1 MSEAILFAVIA
12 SVALPIGAVFG
23 VWTKPPKRLTASL
36 LAFASGALITAVA
49 FELFNHAF
57 EAGEWRAGVAF
68 ALGAATF
75 ILVDL
80 WLDKRVAGG
89 AGSSAMIGF
98 GLLAGVTLDGIPE
111 NVAMGVALVEG
122 TTAALLV
129 AIFVSNLPEAVV
141 GAQKMRES
149 GLSAARTL
157 TIWVVAAIFLAL
169 AVVAGY
175 ALFENLGENAISWP
189 MGFAAG
195 AVLASLSI
203 TLMPEAFEEGGPLI
217 AFATALGFL
226 ASYLISAG

>member
-12 SVALPIGAVFG
+12 SVALPIGAAVG
-23 VWTKPPKRLTASL
+23 IWGRPPKRLTAAL

-49 FELFNHAF
+49 FELFDHAF
-57 EAGEWRAGVAF
+57 EAGEWRAGIAF

-75 ILVDL
+75 ILIDM
-80 WLDKRVAGG
+80 WLDRRVAGG
-89 AGSSAMIGF
+89 PGSSAMIGF
-98 GLLAGVTLDGIPE
+98 GLLAGVTLDGVPE

-122 TTAALLV
+122 STLALLV

-149 GLSAARTL
+149 GLNATRTMA
-157 TIWVVAAIFLAL
+157 IWVVAAVVL
-169 AVVAGY
+169 AVAVVVGY
-175 ALFENLGENAISWP
+175 ALFDNLGQDAISWP